1 MSNGYPQFDVLEIC
15 QDAYERAGM
24 DFRSAY
30 SLRTA
35 RRSLELMQI
44 EWANRGLNLW
54 TIVGP
59 ETVTLTPGQNRYNL
73 PEDTVDLIEHSI
85 RTWNSP
91 GDSLPESLTLSQGWG
106 GQAFFDMPLTRI
118 TVSDY
123 AAIPNKQAWGRPTLI
138 HIRRQIKPFFVLWM
152 TPPPVPRYQVL
163 LWRLCRMDSRGA
175 GGTAMPEIPW
185 RFIPA
190 MVSGL
195 AYYVSMKSKDAK
207 VMQKIPLLKASY
219 EEQFQL
225 ASDEDRD
232 RSSFHWV
239 PWTQRW

>member
-1 MSNGYPQFDVLEIC
+1 MSQWPEFDVAEIA
-15 QDAYERAGM
+15 QDAFERAGM

-35 RRSLELMQI
+35 RRSLELLQI

-54 TIVGP
+54 QIVGP
-59 ETVTLTPGQNRYNL
+59 ETITLTPGQNHYGL

-85 RTWNSP
+85 RTWT
-91 GDSLPESLTLSQGWG
+91 GDPEGVEFGEDWG
-106 GQAFFDMPLTRI
+106 GQRFIDMPLTRI

-123 AAIPNKQAWGRPTLI
+123 AAIPNKESRGRPTLI
-138 HIRRQIKPFFVLWM
+138 HIRRQIRPFFVLWM

-163 LWRLCRMDSRGA
+163 VWRLRRMKSLGA
-175 GGTAMPEIPW
+175 GGSADPDIPW
-185 RFIPA
+185 RFIPP
-190 MVSGL
+190 MVAGL
-195 AYYVSMKSKDAK
+195 AYYMSMKSSDPA

-219 EEQFQL
+219 EEQFQF

-232 RSSFHWV
+232 RASFHWV

>member
-1 MSNGYPQFDVLEIC
+1 MSQFPQFDVLEIC
-15 QDAYERAGM
+15 QDAFERAGM

-35 RRSLELMQI
+35 RRSLELLQI

-54 TIVGP
+54 TISGP
-59 ETVTLTPGQNRYNL
+59 EVITLQPGQNRYNL

-85 RTWNSP
+85 RTWQGEEREMSEDW
-91 GDSLPESLTLSQGWG
+91 GAQRFIDLPLV
-106 GQAFFDMPLTRI
+106 RI

-123 AAIPNKQAWGRPTLI
+123 AGIPNKEARGRPTLI
-138 HIRRQIKPFFVLWM
+138 HIRRQIKPFFILWM
-152 TPPPVPRYQVL
+152 TPPPVPRYQVVV
-163 LWRLCRMDSRGA
+163 WRLRRMKSLGA
-175 GGTAMPEIPW
+175 GGSADPEIPW

-195 AYYVSMKSKDAK
+195 AYYLAMKSNDAQI
-207 VMQKIPLLKASY
+207 MQKIPLLKASY
-219 EEQFQL
+219 EEQFGL

-232 RSSFHWV
+232 RASFHWV
-239 PWTQRW
+239 PWTARW